1 MESSTPVQTH
11 LFLHLQWYFTM
22 STVHDSE
29 NSCTV
34 KLQLGIG
41 CEELNQRDTELLCM
55 CVYVLDGEGLKHTVS
70 VL

>member
-11 LFLHLQWYFTM
+11 LVLHLQWYFTM

-34 KLQLGIG
+34 KLHLGIC
-41 CEELNQRDTELLCM
+41 CEVLGQRVTEMLCV
-55 CVYVLDGEGLKHTVS
+55 CVLDGKST
-70 VL
+70 